1 MVSILIN
8 NMFNIRVTNIIIFS
22 VFFFIVIMILIFLLF
37 LPLQLDRP
45 LLISII
51 MADKQMMMNA
61 TELNW
66 LVTRP
71 VILRYGEKIV
81 SFAHYLTMSGQ
92 VFLLSMVL
100 VLVLVLGEKEELIR
114 NRRTLL
120 GSLGPDNKIHPHR
133 ENKD

>member
-8 NMFNIRVTNIIIFS
+8 NMFNRRVANIIIFS

-61 TELNW
+61 TELN
-66 LVTRP
+66 
-71 VILRYGEKIV
+71 
-81 SFAHYLTMSGQ
+81 
-92 VFLLSMVL
+92 
-100 VLVLVLGEKEELIR
+100 
-114 NRRTLL
+114 
-120 GSLGPDNKIHPHR
+120 
-133 ENKD
+133 